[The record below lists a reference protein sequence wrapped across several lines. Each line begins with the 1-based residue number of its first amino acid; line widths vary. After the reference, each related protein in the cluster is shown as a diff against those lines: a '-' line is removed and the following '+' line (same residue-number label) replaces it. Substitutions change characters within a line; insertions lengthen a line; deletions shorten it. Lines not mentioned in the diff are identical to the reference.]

1 MIGRLRKRLGEDR
14 GGSMIEF
21 AISAFLLVMVILAVV
36 EFSRMVSVYTDLAD
50 AARAGVRYAIVH
62 GPDNWPPVPDIPTVV
77 QSYAVGWL
85 DTSQLA
91 SNVTV
96 NYPNGI
102 PPKVG
107 DPVQVTVR
115 YPYDPFS
122 TYFPLSVT
130 LSSTSEGTIAF

>member
-1 MIGRLRKRLGEDR
+1 MIGRLRKRLAGDR
-14 GGSMIEF
+14 GSSLVEF
-21 AISAFLLVMVILAVV
+21 AVTVFLLVMVILAVV
-36 EFSRMVSVYTDLAD
+36 EFSRMVSIYTDLAD

-62 GPDNWPPVPDIPTVV
+62 GVDNAASDSAIEGVV
-77 QSYAVGWL
+77 ASYAIGWL

-96 NYPNGI
+96 SYPNGT
-102 PPKVG
+102 KNVG

-115 YPYDPFS
+115 YAYDPFS